1 MKAPTGASLYPLKP
15 YGYASCFKFIF
26 LLFFYQSVL
35 KANITVP
42 VGGIIPGDI
51 KPGTLWG
58 IICGFS
64 GDVTL
69 CVLLGGL
76 PGLELKAEK
85 HV

>member
-1 MKAPTGASLYPLKP
+1 MP
-15 YGYASCFKFIF
+15 
-26 LLFFYQSVL
+26 VL
-35 KANITVP
+35 IANNSVP

-58 IICGFS
+58 IMWGFS
-64 GDVTL
+64 GEVTL

-76 PGLELKAEK
+76 PGLELKAKK